1 MPAETVLKKLGL
13 HYTGTYTEDG
23 AFVVDLAND
32 SDFGKV
38 YSVLDDAQDLDYQE
52 DNSTLT
58 ADNANLNYIYG
69 EDEYL
74 ITLMADF
81 ENEHYQLT
89 LTEI

>member
-1 MPAETVLKKLGL
+1 MAAETVLKNLGL
-13 HYTGTYTEDG
+13 HYAGTYTDDG
-23 AFVVDLAND
+23 SFVVDLD
-32 SDFGKV
+32 GDRDFGKV
-38 YSVLDDAQDLDYQE
+38 YSILDDAESLDYQE
-52 DNSTLT
+52 DSSTLT

-81 ENEHYQLT
+81 ENDHYQLT